1 MIASGWLALLPTLAV
16 VAAAILLRSTLPA
29 LVVGVLV
36 GHALLDGSGLV
47 GGFAESLRRQV
58 ATPTGAWVLLVCGL
72 FGGLIELVVRAGGT
86 AAFTAFVAGRL
97 RSGRMALL
105 VAWLAGLVS
114 RMPPSTAVMMPLKRI
129 QPRGNSLG
137 TESAAVSLAAASSRI
152 TIPRNVTSA

>member
-58 ATPTGAWVLLVCGL
+58 ATPTGAWVLLVCGR
-72 FGGLIELVVRAGGT
+72 GARPPSRRSSPAG
-86 AAFTAFVAGRL
+86 
-97 RSGRMALL
+97 SGRA
-105 VAWLAGLVS
+105 AWRCSSPGW
-114 RMPPSTAVMMPLKRI
+114 
-129 QPRGNSLG
+129 RGS
-137 TESAAVSLAAASSRI
+137 
-152 TIPRNVTSA
+152 